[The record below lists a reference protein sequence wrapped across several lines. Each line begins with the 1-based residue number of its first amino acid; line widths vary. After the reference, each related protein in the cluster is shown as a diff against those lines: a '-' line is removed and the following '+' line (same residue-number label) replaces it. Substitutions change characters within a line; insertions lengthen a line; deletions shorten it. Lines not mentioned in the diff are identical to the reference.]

1 MKSKIGAI
9 VSILLL
15 FIGCQKDK
23 NEAVQTVDTNTFE
36 KKLKETTNPQLL
48 DVRTPEEFEVE
59 HLVNATNVNWNGA
72 NFDALAQKY
81 DRSKPIFVYCK
92 AGGRSSEAAEAL
104 QKMGFKEI
112 YNLDGGIMK
121 WTGAKTTNEAKV
133 PQGISAKN
141 YEALIHSKPKV
152 IVNFYAEWCG
162 PCKKM
167 APYLLKMQSELKGKS
182 RLERLDADQN
192 KATVDFLKLEGLP
205 VILIYENGKEV
216 WRNTGFLSEEDLR
229 KHL

>member
-15 FIGCQKDK
+15 IMGCQKEK
-23 NEAVQTVDTNTFE
+23 SETVQTVDANSFE
-36 KKLKETTNPQLL
+36 KKLKESSNPQLL
-48 DVRTPEEFEVE
+48 DVRTPEEFATE
-59 HLVNATNVNWNGA
+59 HLVNATNVDWNGA
-72 NFDALAQKY
+72 NFETLAQKY
-81 DRSKPIFVYCK
+81 DRSKAVFVYCK
-92 AGGRSSEAAEAL
+92 SGGRSSEAAEAL

-121 WTGAKTTNEAKV
+121 WTGEKTTNEAMTPK
-133 PQGISAKN
+133 GISAKD

-152 IVNFYAEWCG
+152 IVNFYAEWCA

-167 APYLLKMQSELKGKS
+167 APYLLKMQSELKRGT

-192 KATVDFLKLEGLP
+192 KATVDSLKLDGLP
-205 VILIYENGKEV
+205 VVLIYENGKEV
-216 WRNTGFLSEEDLR
+216 WRNIGFLSEEDLK